1 MFMDR
6 LFSICFPCKK
16 TLSEACESGDLGLF
30 NMFGNAPYRDFINE
44 DENNEFPL
52 LCAIRAGNISIVKKI
67 MLKGNIGSF
76 STLFGWTVLHEA
88 VVSESFEMLLFLLQ
102 FGNCRAYTKTSCGY
116 TPIHIAI
123 YENRYDMVR
132 ILLDYIPAKMMS
144 IKNNQG
150 MTPLVLAVFM
160 GNVEMVN
167 LIHSS
172 GGLLFTE
179 MYEGNSVFF
188 LACSRGITRDLRIK
202 SSFYNPVSGLPISKP
217 INIMY

>member
-1 MFMDR
+1 M
-6 LFSICFPCKK
+6 CFPGKK
-16 TLSEACESGDLGLF
+16 TLSGACESGDLGVF

-52 LCAIRAGNISIVKKI
+52 LCAIRSGNISIVKKI

-88 VVSESFEMLLFLLQ
+88 VSSESFEMLLFLLR
-102 FGNCRAYTKTSCGY
+102 FSNCKAYTKTSGGY
-116 TPIHIAI
+116 TAMHIAV
-123 YENRYDMVR
+123 YENRSDMVR

-144 IKNNQG
+144 IKNNNG
-150 MTPLVLAVFM
+150 LTPLVLSVFM

-167 LIHSS
+167 IINSS

-179 MYEGNSVFF
+179 IYQGNIVFF
-188 LACSRGITRDLRIK
+188 LACSRGIARDLRIAR
-202 SSFYNPVSGLPISKP
+202 SFYNPVSGLPISEP
-217 INIMY
+217 IDIMY